1 MEETLACAD
10 KAADRSIVIWESFQ
24 MAAQFASNRRN
35 FLGAALAGG
44 LVAAAG
50 PLSAATLFPIVE
62 TADGRLRGTMAGG
75 IAKFLGIRYGAPTSG
90 ANRFMPPQPVQKW
103 AGIRDALKYSDSAPQ
118 VPGDRRHDYA
128 DLIMFENQPAGPG
141 EDNLALNLWSPT
153 LSATAKKPVIVVL
166 HGGGFYGG
174 SGNAIGMDGEAMA
187 RFSDSVV
194 ISVTHRLGALGYL
207 HLPEFAGDRFASSGT
222 VGMQDIVAA
231 LKWVRDN
238 VTAFGGDPSRVLV
251 YGQSGGGAKT
261 STLMAMPSGK
271 GLFHRAGVMSG
282 SALRMMPE
290 EVANANAARLV
301 SALGIA
307 KGDITALQSVPWTT
321 LLETQATLE
330 AAARAQG
337 EAPSSFAPVVD
348 GTVLP
353 RHPFSPDAPDVS
365 RDVPM
370 IISTALDERSYR
382 MVNFAMTDEQLL
394 AFAKERAGDRA
405 KEVVDM
411 YRAES
416 PQEKPFLLA
425 ARMDSDVWFRQSA
438 FAQAE
443 LKARQGG
450 GKVWTYL
457 WTWPSPAYGGRF
469 GAVHGI
475 DVAPSLHSVRGAL
488 NGPSADSLAMA
499 DRIAASW
506 AAFAATGD
514 PNNKYLP
521 EWPAYSQERRAT
533 MILSQKPEVAN
544 DPRAQFREI
553 WEAIGATRPGAAARS
568 SDG

>member
-1 MEETLACAD
+1 
-10 KAADRSIVIWESFQ
+10 
-24 MAAQFASNRRN
+24 MAMPITSSRRR
-35 FLGAALAGG
+35 FLGATLMGG
-44 LVAAAG
+44 MLTAAG
-50 PLSAATLFPIVE
+50 PLRAADFFPVVE
-62 TADGRLRGTMAGG
+62 TADGRLRGMMAGG
-75 IAKFLGIRYGAPTSG
+75 IAKFLGVRYGAPTSG
-90 ANRFMPPQPVQKW
+90 SNRFMPPQPVQKW
-103 AGIRDALKYSDSAPQ
+103 AGVRDALKYSDSAPQ

-141 EDNLALNLWSPT
+141 EDNLALNLWSPA
-153 LSATAKKPVIVVL
+153 LSASAKKPVIVVL

-194 ISVTHRLGALGYL
+194 ISVTHRLGALGFL
-207 HLPEFAGDRFASSGT
+207 HLAEFADDRFASSGT

-231 LKWVRDN
+231 LAWVRTN
-238 VTAFGGDPSRVLV
+238 VQAFGGDPSRVLV

-261 STLMAMPSGK
+261 STLMAMPSAK

-282 SALRMMPE
+282 SALRMMPRE
-290 EVANANAARLV
+290 IASANASRLL

-307 KGDITALQSVPWTT
+307 KGDVKALQAVPWTT

-330 AAARAQG
+330 AAARAKG

-348 GTVLP
+348 GSVLP
-353 RHPFSPDAPDVS
+353 RHPFSPGAPEVS
-365 RDVPM
+365 RDVPL
-370 IISTALDERSYR
+370 IVSTALDERSYR
-382 MVNFAMTDEQLL
+382 MANFAMTEDQLL
-394 AFAKERAGDRA
+394 AFARERAGDRA
-405 KEVVDM
+405 QEVVDM

-425 ARMDSDVWFRQSA
+425 ARMDSDIWFRKSA

-450 GKVWTYL
+450 GKVWSYL

-488 NGPSADSLAMA
+488 NGPSAQSVAMA

-506 AAFAATGD
+506 AAFAASGD
-514 PNNKYLP
+514 PNNEYLP
-521 EWPAYSQERRAT
+521 DWPAYEPTKRAT
-533 MILSQKPEVAN
+533 MILSQEPEVVN
-544 DPRAQFREI
+544 DPRAQFREV
-553 WEAIGATRPGAAARS
+553 WATIGATRPVTGS
-568 SDG
+568 SASADQDG